1 MIRAVRSLDDGPG
14 RTAPV
19 HFLCLIAALG
29 LVAAP
34 LPAAA
39 QSSAAASQAPVI
51 PVPDDMALAK
61 LLWSTMAAIDH
72 ANKTGN
78 YSVLRSLGSPGFQQ
92 ANSVENLGAV
102 FAVLRQERLD
112 LADTLVFQPVYEFPP
127 TIVQGLLRLR
137 GTFRMRPRGVQ
148 FDLLFQWNGGWTLHG
163 VAVRSV
169 ATTQDLAPGR

>member
-1 MIRAVRSLDDGPG
+1 MIRAVRSLDHGPG

-19 HFLCLIAALG
+19 HFLWLIAALG

-39 QSSAAASQAPVI
+39 QASAAAAQSPVI

-78 YSVLRSLGSPGFQQ
+78 
-92 ANSVENLGAV
+92 
-102 FAVLRQERLD
+102 
-112 LADTLVFQPVYEFPP
+112 
-127 TIVQGLLRLR
+127 
-137 GTFRMRPRGVQ
+137 
-148 FDLLFQWNGGWTLHG
+148 
-163 VAVRSV
+163 
-169 ATTQDLAPGR
+169 